1 MTPCF
6 RLSELVSWV
15 LRTSSA
21 KSSWNKSTPII
32 IVTGRADR
40 QTMQDA
46 VAVEASFF
54 LQKPVDRQKLSAL
67 FRTVSGGMLEDRR
80 KYMRVQSR
88 WTAPAQ
94 GLPNRRRNNLEPPP
108 RGMQVERGG

>member
-1 MTPCF
+1 VLQIERT
-6 RLSELVSWV
+6 RLLG
-15 LRTSSA
+15 SA
-21 KSSWNKSTPII
+21 HIIRKSSWNKSTPII

-54 LQKPVDRQKLSAL
+54 LQQPVDRQKLSVL

-80 KYMRVQSR
+80 KYLLVQSR
-88 WTAPAQ
+88 WTSP
-94 GLPNRRRNNLEPPP
+94 EP
-108 RGMQVERGG
+108 